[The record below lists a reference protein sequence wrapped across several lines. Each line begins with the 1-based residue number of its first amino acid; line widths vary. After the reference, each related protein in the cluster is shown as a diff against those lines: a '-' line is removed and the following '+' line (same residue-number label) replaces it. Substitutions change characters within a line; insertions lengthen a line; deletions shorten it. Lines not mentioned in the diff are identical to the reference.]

1 MSFATYR
8 SHIYVYLWIAV
19 VYRILYSCPKKTK
32 QQLYIRRVVNYHAL
46 CQELIQLEYP
56 SGCCV
61 WGHSGEKD
69 CTCQSLTVANGFGS
83 PDWLR
88 VLPTDVLCIVYKHT
102 LFYVFNL
109 PGHLLAVKQLHLLTF
124 F

>member
-1 MSFATYR
+1 M
-8 SHIYVYLWIAV
+8 
-19 VYRILYSCPKKTK
+19 
-32 QQLYIRRVVNYHAL
+32 
-46 CQELIQLEYP
+46 
-56 SGCCV
+56 

-88 VLPTDVLCIVYKHT
+88 VLPADVLCIVYKHT

-109 PGHLLAVKQLHLLTF
+109 PGHLLAVKQLHLLNTNF
-124 F
+124 FLSHKVSLTLSITALMNTAWVATHRSRN